1 MRKKRESRRPAAWVS
16 AIPLAVLVG
25 MLALVI
31 RCFGSDAIV
40 GGSQMALLS
49 AASVCVMISIG
60 TYGYSWQRL
69 EEAIL
74 DNIHTSASSIIIL
87 LLIGAIAGTW
97 MVSGIVPTLIC
108 YGLKILHPSIF
119 LLATCVICALV
130 SLVTGSSWTTIA
142 TIGVALM
149 GIGRALGFADGWIA
163 GAIIS
168 GAYFGDKVSMLSDT
182 TVLASSTVKV
192 PIFTHIK
199 YMLLT
204 TVPSMVVALIV
215 FAIAGVVA
223 TPSEA
228 SQAAE
233 VSDSLRETFH
243 ITPWLLLVPVLTGVL
258 IARRLPA
265 IVTLFASCVMACV
278 AAVFAQP
285 DLLAE
290 LAGVSSLDFL

>member
-60 TYGYSWQRL
+60 IYGYSWQRL

-182 TVLASSTVKV
+182 TVPVSY
-192 PIFTHIK
+192 TH
-199 YMLLT
+199 LT
-204 TVPSMVVALIV
+204 LPTNR
-215 FAIAGVVA
+215 
-223 TPSEA
+223 
-228 SQAAE
+228 E
-233 VSDSLRETFH
+233 V
-243 ITPWLLLVPVLTGVL
+243 
-258 IARRLPA
+258 
-265 IVTLFASCVMACV
+265 
-278 AAVFAQP
+278 
-285 DLLAE
+285 
-290 LAGVSSLDFL
+290 